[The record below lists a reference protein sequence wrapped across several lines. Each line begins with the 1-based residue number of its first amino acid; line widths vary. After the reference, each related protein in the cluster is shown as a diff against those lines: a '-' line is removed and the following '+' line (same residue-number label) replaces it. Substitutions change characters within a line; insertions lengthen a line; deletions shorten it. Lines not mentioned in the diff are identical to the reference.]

1 MPCKQSS
8 HTRLST
14 CQKLNLPARNLL
26 WWMQR
31 EESSPLLFRI
41 DPFSA
46 FKMYSFSLLHKL
58 HCFPPDLYHSTC
70 FTMSHLML
78 YSLFFSFK
86 DHTYFDSSVIVAYK
100 GLVMDFLW
108 FPNRSLNVVDVLPM

>member
-1 MPCKQSS
+1 MPLQAIIRQPLLIVCSR
-8 HTRLST
+8 HVGFLRALVEFAR
-14 CQKLNLPARNLL
+14 LNLPARNLL

-31 EESSPLLFRI
+31 EKSSLLLFRI

-58 HCFPPDLYHSTC
+58 HCFPPDLYDGTC

-86 DHTYFDSSVIVAYK
+86 DHTYFDSSVLVAYK
-100 GLVMDFLW
+100 GLAMDFL
-108 FPNRSLNVVDVLPM
+108 